1 MKQENPFAFQISIPY
16 GFSMMTKNFWIL
28 VCLFLSLNLSA
39 NSSVGKS
46 NGLKIPKQILLF
58 EKNKGQFD
66 KSILFKAL
74 DKQAHY
80 EFLKNSIDVSLAN
93 KQNKVEFAYKM
104 KFISANEKVNLR
116 GNKNTVNPQFGAR
129 NYITKDGMISD
140 VGYFKEIKY
149 ESLWNNIDALFHN
162 SGEGM
167 KYDFIVSPG
176 GKPKDIKIALDG
188 VKNLAV
194 NKKGELSFVSS
205 LGKLL
210 KGAPHTYQI
219 INGKKIIVASA
230 YSIENEIL
238 SFKIGNYNTDYPLI
252 IDPIALKYAT
262 VLGSGDQ
269 DFEISIS
276 TLNKAGDKLY
286 FVATKDSVVTNKA
299 ENVLNVGCM
308 NANGSAVLW
317 TTTIYGS
324 GDENDESY
332 HEGLGISVN
341 DAGDVFIAFE
351 SVYGTT
357 EGVNK
362 VAQILG
368 PHPTYPASPSV
379 GEIGDDGTKL
389 IRLNPDGTILKY
401 FTYLGG
407 TEKIWVSSN
416 TKFVVKGDKVY
427 IGLNFSDFSE
437 KYLSIIPPTSGA
449 VNTITT
455 LGGRATTGSSVI
467 CYNTAVSGANSIEI
481 AAYLGGLEI
490 SQIMEDKDVNFF
502 IAGAGLKN

>member
-1 MKQENPFAFQISIPY
+1 
-16 GFSMMTKNFWIL
+16 
-28 VCLFLSLNLSA
+28 
-39 NSSVGKS
+39 
-46 NGLKIPKQILLF
+46 
-58 EKNKGQFD
+58 
-66 KSILFKAL
+66 
-74 DKQAHY
+74 
-80 EFLKNSIDVSLAN
+80 
-93 KQNKVEFAYKM
+93 
-104 KFISANEKVNLR
+104 
-116 GNKNTVNPQFGAR
+116 
-129 NYITKDGMISD
+129 
-140 VGYFKEIKY
+140 
-149 ESLWNNIDALFHN
+149 
-162 SGEGM
+162 
-167 KYDFIVSPG
+167 
-176 GKPKDIKIALDG
+176 
-188 VKNLAV
+188 
-194 NKKGELSFVSS
+194 
-205 LGKLL
+205 
-210 KGAPHTYQI
+210 
-219 INGKKIIVASA
+219 
-230 YSIENEIL
+230 
-238 SFKIGNYNTDYPLI
+238 LI

-455 LGGRATTGSSVI
+455 LGGRATKGSSVI
-467 CYNTAVSGANSIEI
+467 CYNTAVSGANSIEK